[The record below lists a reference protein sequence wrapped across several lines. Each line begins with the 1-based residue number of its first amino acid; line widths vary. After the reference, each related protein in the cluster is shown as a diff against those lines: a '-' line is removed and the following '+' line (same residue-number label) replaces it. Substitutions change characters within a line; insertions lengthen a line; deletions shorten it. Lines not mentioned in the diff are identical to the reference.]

1 VCDLSDNDFLNHIP
15 ALNAGYSN
23 RIVLQRDAEAIDP
36 GLFLV
41 DDIVFRAS
49 MSLISLGKAPV
60 QCGLQSGTFEPDN
73 ALFYQVQSS
82 LATSKVECSCSP
94 GYSQQRDG
102 SCFLHKPS
110 LWELFRKSRAAV
122 AILSLLIIALFT
134 GPAVVLIRRRLARL
148 SHSVELH
155 QYLLADAEEDV
166 LALQKGWQIG
176 GDEVNLLARID
187 SDSPGA
193 FGEVWKADW
202 EGLVVCV
209 KVLKQRMSMSDSL
222 ADFDAEISFLQR
234 TRSPYLVRF
243 FGAGQLPDSTTPF
256 LVLELMELGSLDVFL
271 ARRAVR
277 DVSWECRVSIV
288 QDIARGMDYIHNT
301 LHKLHRDLKSGNVL
315 CTGSSVAPRVK
326 IGDFGSIKGQL
337 GDTST
342 RSLMSQPETG
352 PVSNKMTRGI
362 GTPIYMAIEVI
373 RGDEYDDKAEVWS
386 YGVMLYEIATH
397 RTPDLLTE
405 LPAEVAG
412 KIRGPYLGHV
422 LKLLEAGRRLELSA
436 LELVEQGAPEWY
448 STLMARCMLAS
459 AEERPGFADFV
470 HTIA

>member
-1 VCDLSDNDFLNHIP
+1 
-15 ALNAGYSN
+15 
-23 RIVLQRDAEAIDP
+23 
-36 GLFLV
+36 
-41 DDIVFRAS
+41 
-49 MSLISLGKAPV
+49 
-60 QCGLQSGTFEPDN
+60 
-73 ALFYQVQSS
+73 
-82 LATSKVECSCSP
+82 
-94 GYSQQRDG
+94 
-102 SCFLHKPS
+102 

-122 AILSLLIIALFT
+122 AILSLIIIALVS
-134 GPAVVLIRRRLARL
+134 GPAVVLIRRRLVRL
-148 SHSVELH
+148 SYDVELH

-209 KVLKQRMSMSDSL
+209 KVLKQQMGMDGSL

-256 LVLELMELGSLDVFL
+256 LVLELMELGSLDTFL
-271 ARRAVR
+271 ARRAVK
-277 DVSWECRVSIV
+277 DVSRECRVSIV
-288 QDIARGMDYIHNT
+288 QDVARGMDYIHNT

-326 IGDFGSIKGQL
+326 IGDFGSIKSQFGNNAEHRRN
-337 GDTST
+337 T
-342 RSLMSQPETG
+342 MEQPETG
-352 PVSNKMTRGI
+352 PASNKMTRGI
-362 GTPIYMAIEVI
+362 GTPIYMAIEVM

-397 RTPDLLTE
+397 RIPDLLTE
-405 LPAEVAG
+405 LPAEVVD
-412 KIRGPYLGHV
+412 KTRGPYLGHV
-422 LKLLEAGRRLELSA
+422 LKLLEAGHRLELPA
-436 LELVEQGAPEWY
+436 LGLAEQEAPKWY
-448 STLMARCMLAS
+448 NTLMARCMLAT
-459 AEERPGFADFV
+459 AEERPGFADIV